1 MRLKV
6 FDTIDESLAL
16 LEANHAFYRE
26 IEQEIGSYLKKVF
39 YESSEMIV
47 DINSRVKSSESL
59 REKIIRNRFYVEN
72 DSAQEILDNLSDLIG
87 FIIECRFIEDEYNV
101 LNKIRETLHNRN
113 ETDGFYYD
121 ERNPNFFLD
130 CASRQ
135 PQIQKNGFAI
145 YRIDGYYV
153 KDGKKV
159 NVELQIK
166 ALVHS
171 FWGEIEHK
179 LVYKNTNYYVYD
191 DFMKDLLA
199 SIKANLTITDR
210 QLNIIY
216 NQMQSTSQS
225 DASITETSFE
235 KQISKAINDLFA
247 LKMHE
252 SIGFTM
258 NLKSV
263 STILGHY
270 IFIKDIRF
278 DGGNND
284 RISTLFH
291 TFKKLNSIQ
300 MDFENEIVM
309 EENFYSKDIFVHIL
323 GNYLISI
330 LNKDYD
336 WFVFF
341 KMLFAIEPGNNMEDF
356 CLFLNVIKNYL
367 VDNYWL
373 NTSFVR
379 LPMDQSDLL
388 HEECSRILANS
399 LCEIG
404 TIAIIHDDKM
414 VAINKAFVK
423 FIEELENRVISYADF
438 MEYQSAYYEEWMSRM
453 KKIFGK

>member
-6 FDTIDESLAL
+6 FDTIDATLELLEQNNDFYHEVERDIELYFLAL
-16 LEANHAFYRE
+16 FENNMD
-26 IEQEIGSYLKKVF
+26 
-39 YESSEMIV
+39 MIV
-47 DINSRVKSSESL
+47 DINSRVKSKHSL
-59 REKIIRNRFYVEN
+59 REKIIRNRFYAEC
-72 DSAQEILDNLSDLIG
+72 DDAQSILNNLSDLVG

-101 LNKIRETLHNRN
+101 LNYLREKLTVRHA
-113 ETDGFYYD
+113 DGYYSTAENKHFY
-121 ERNPNFFLD
+121 LD
-130 CASRQ
+130 CSSQQ
-135 PQIQKNGFAI
+135 PQVQKNGFAI
-145 YRIDGYYV
+145 YRLDGYYV
-153 KDGKKV
+153 KDGQKV

-216 NQMQSTSQS
+216 NQMQETSQKDS
-225 DASITETSFE
+225 SITESSFE
-235 KQISKAINDLFA
+235 KLISKSINDLFA
-247 LKMHE
+247 MKMNE

-258 NLKSV
+258 NIKNT

-270 IFIKDIRF
+270 IFIKDLRY
-278 DGGNND
+278 DGVTND
-284 RISTLFH
+284 RVSALFR

-300 MDFENEIVM
+300 LDFENEIVL
-309 EENFYSKDIFVHIL
+309 ETDFQTNDVFKDVL

-330 LNKDYD
+330 INKDYD

-341 KMLFAIEPGNNMEDF
+341 KMLFAIEPGNDLEDF
-356 CLFLNVIKNYL
+356 CLFLDVIKNYL

-379 LPMDQSDLL
+379 LPMEQSDRL
-388 HEECSRILANS
+388 HIECAKMLAASLTEIKRID
-399 LCEIG
+399 
-404 TIAIIHDDKM
+404 IIHNNRM
-414 VAINKAFVK
+414 VEINKAFVK
-423 FIEELENRVISYADF
+423 FIEELEARVISFDDF
-438 MEYQSAYYEEWMSRM
+438 MQYESAYYEEWMSRM
-453 KKIFGK
+453 RKIFK

>member
-6 FDTIDESLAL
+6 FDTIDETLGL
-16 LEANHAFYRE
+16 LERNNELYHRAEND
-26 IEQEIGSYLKKVF
+26 IEEYLMQLL
-39 YESSEMIV
+39 EDQEMIV
-47 DINSRVKSSESL
+47 DINSRVKSKESL
-59 REKIIRNRFYVEN
+59 REKIIRNRFYAEN
-72 DSAQEILDNLSDLIG
+72 DTAQEILDHLSDLIG
-87 FIIECRFIEDEYNV
+87 FIIECRFIEDEFHVLSFLREKLNV
-101 LNKIRETLHNRN
+101 RKE
-113 ETDGFYYD
+113 DGYYYHPLM
-121 ERNPNFFLD
+121 PNFCLD
-130 CASRQ
+130 CDSRQ

-145 YRIDGYYV
+145 YRIDGYYII
-153 KDGKKV
+153 DGQKL

-210 QLNIIY
+210 QLKIIY
-216 NQMQSTSQS
+216 DQMQTSSQN
-225 DASITETSFE
+225 DLGITENSFE
-235 KQISKAINDLFA
+235 QLISKAINDLFA
-247 LKMHE
+247 LKMNE

-258 NLKSV
+258 NLKKT

-270 IFIKDIRF
+270 IFIKDIRY

-284 RISTLFH
+284 RISTLFK
-291 TFKKLNSIQ
+291 TFRKLNSIT
-300 MDFENEIVM
+300 MDFENEIEM
-309 EENFYSKDIFVHIL
+309 EGDFASKDIFIHIL
-323 GNYLISI
+323 GNHLISV

-341 KMLFAIEPGNNMEDF
+341 KMLFAIEPGNNLEDF
-356 CLFLNVIKNYL
+356 TLFLNVIKNYL

-379 LPMDQSDLL
+379 LPMDQGELL
-388 HEECSRILANS
+388 HDECAKILAIS
-399 LCEIG
+399 LTEIA
-404 TIAIIHDDKM
+404 TIDIIHDDKM

-423 FIEELENRVISYADF
+423 FIEELEERVISYQDF
-438 MEYQSAYYEEWMSRM
+438 MQYQSAYYEDWLQRLHT
-453 KKIFGK
+453 IFHS

>member
-6 FDTIDESLAL
+6 FDTIDDALAL
-16 LEANHAFYRE
+16 LEANDSFYHA
-26 IEQEIGSYLKKVF
+26 IEKDIKQYLTTVF
-39 YESSEMIV
+39 KESTDVIV
-47 DINSRVKSSESL
+47 DINSRVKSKESL

-72 DSAQEILDNLSDLIG
+72 ESAQDILDQLSDLIG

-101 LNKIRETLHNRN
+101 LNKIRETLNKRN
-113 ETDGFYYD
+113 DEDGYYYND
-121 ERNPNFFLD
+121 INPNFFLD

-153 KDGKKV
+153 KDGQKV

-216 NQMQSTSQS
+216 DQMQSTSQNDS
-225 DASITETSFE
+225 SITESSFE

-247 LKMHE
+247 MKMSE

-258 NLKSV
+258 NLKST

-284 RISTLFH
+284 RIATLFR
-291 TFKKLNSIQ
+291 TFKKLNSIT
-300 MDFENEIVM
+300 MDFENEIIM
-309 EENFYSKDIFVHIL
+309 ETEFFSKDMFTQIL
-323 GNYLISI
+323 GTYLISVI
-330 LNKDYD
+330 NKDYD

-379 LPMDQSDLL
+379 LPMEQSDLL
-388 HEECSRILANS
+388 HEECAKILAAS
-399 LCEIG
+399 LTEIG
-404 TIAIIHDDKM
+404 TISIIHDDRM
-414 VAINKAFVK
+414 IAINKAFVK
-423 FIEELENRVISYADF
+423 FIEELENRVISYDDF
-438 MEYQSAYYEEWMSRM
+438 MQYQGAYYDEWMNRM
-453 KKIFGK
+453 HTIFGK